1 MKALSNPMRYIVLSL
16 LIFFFISMAAP
27 ASASCHGPDRRHQP
41 EALLLIVDRLTVEDL
56 VDHAGPTL
64 NELIDGGGLG
74 LLNVKGGR
82 VGSESGYLSI
92 GTGNRAVAGTTSRL
106 SFTDDEEFNGQPAPA
121 VYYRYMGKEPSAEV
135 FNLSLPELVKA
146 NEARGYEVIPGA
158 LGDAMACHGKK
169 IAVFGNA
176 DTDIV
181 RRPGVLAAMDRRG
194 LVTVGDVSERML
206 TEDPTFPYGR
216 RTDVEALSGAV
227 TTSFRDVSLVVVD
240 WGDMTRIDEDR
251 NNYLPSRV
259 QDLTHLAFK
268 ELDRFLG
275 NFMDRIGPDFLV
287 MIVSPSPP
295 RQYLNG
301 GRQLTPLIVAGGGF
315 DPGVLTGPTT
325 RRGGLVANIDIP
337 ATILDH
343 LGIKEIPPHITGLPL
358 RSISHMRP
366 REHII
371 MMAERIAPIYEQR
384 QALLKGYLIYLTL
397 TLLAGALALISGYVM
412 KFKKVIVV
420 LVEAA
425 MIFPVTL
432 LLLAAFGWFPPG
444 SVWMTAM
451 LVIACNGILLGLA
464 NLLKLLPSGKY
475 VFWAALGSCTSL
487 LLVADLISGASW
499 QQYSFLGYDP
509 VAGARFYGIG
519 NEYMGAMIGST
530 ILGTVAL
537 LEILKSR
544 PMATGLRKKSTAE
557 KRNGGERRIRGGAVV
572 SPVIIPVVLY
582 YTGIIFL
589 LASPSYGANVGG
601 TLAAVVAFALAG
613 GGIIRKAGKFK
624 ASPVFLVAIP
634 ALAIILFWAFNY
646 LRGSGLHWHMQSF
659 CEMWSRGDL
668 VGIQGI
674 LGRKLAMNMRL
685 FRYSVWSYALVAFMG
700 LMVLLFCYPVG
711 RIKILKKRNRYLFSG
726 IMAIVAGSMAALLFN
741 DSGVV
746 AAAMTLLF
754 GVPPLL
760 VYYLDIGNCGEGEG
774 NESPVPN

>member
-1 MKALSNPMRYIVLSL
+1 MKTMSKLAQYLISSL
-16 LIFFFISMAAP
+16 LIIFTILVALP
-27 ASASCHGPDRRHQP
+27 ASGHAQDRDHEQKV
-41 EALLLIVDRLTVEDL
+41 LLLIVDRLTVEDL
-56 VDHAGPTL
+56 IDHAGPAL
-64 NELIDGGGLG
+64 NELIDRGGLG

-92 GTGNRAVAGTTSRL
+92 GTGNRAVAGSSARL
-106 SFTDDEEFNGQPAPA
+106 SFTGGEEFNGQPAST
-121 VYYRYMGKEPSAEV
+121 VYYRYMGEEPSAEV
-135 FNLSLPELVKA
+135 FTLSLPELGKA
-146 NEARGYEVIPGA
+146 NEARGYEVVPGA
-158 LGDAMACHGKK
+158 LGDVMACHGKK

-194 LVTVGDVSERML
+194 LVAVGDVSERML
-206 TEDPTFPYGR
+206 IEDPAFPYGR
-216 RTDVEALSGAV
+216 RTDVEALARAV
-227 TTSFRDVSLVVVD
+227 TSSLEDVSLVVVD

-251 NNYLPSRV
+251 NNYLPARV
-259 QDLTHLAFK
+259 QDLMHLAFT

-275 NFMDRIGPDFLV
+275 NYMDRVGPDFLV
-287 MIVSPSPP
+287 MMVSPSPP
-295 RQYLNG
+295 LQYLNG
-301 GRQLTPLIVAGGGF
+301 GRQLTPLIVAGGRF

-337 ATILDH
+337 ATILEH
-343 LGIKEIPPHITGLPL
+343 LGIKEIPPHIAGFPL
-358 RSISHMRP
+358 HSISHMQP
-366 REHII
+366 REHMI
-371 MMAERIAPIYEQR
+371 MMAERIAPVYEQR
-384 QALLKGYLIYLTL
+384 QALLKGYLVYLTL
-397 TLLAGALALISGYVM
+397 TLLAGALALISGFVM
-412 KFKKVIVV
+412 KFKKAIVV
-420 LVEAA
+420 LVEGA

-432 LLLAAFGWFPPG
+432 LLLAAFRGFPPG
-444 SVWMTAM
+444 SVWTTAM

-475 VFWAALGSCTSL
+475 VFWAVLGSCTSL
-487 LLVADLISGASW
+487 LLVADLIGGATW

-544 PMATGLRKKSTAE
+544 SMATGMGKRSPAE
-557 KRNGGERRIRGGAVV
+557 KGSGEEPRIRGVPVV
-572 SPVIIPVVLY
+572 SPIIIPVTLY
-582 YTGIIFL
+582 YIGIIFL

-601 TLAAVVAFALAG
+601 TLAAAVAFALAVS
-613 GGIIRKAGKFK
+613 GIIGKTGKLK
-624 ASPVFLVAIP
+624 ASPVFLVAIS
-634 ALAIILFWAFNY
+634 ALTIILFWAFNY
-646 LRGSGLHWHMQSF
+646 LRGPGLHWHMQSF

-668 VGIQGI
+668 AGIQGI

-700 LMVLLFCYPVG
+700 LMVLLFYYPVG
-711 RIKILKKRNRYLFSG
+711 RIKILKERNRYLFSG

-760 VYYLDIGNCGEGEG
+760 VYYLDIGNCREEEG
-774 NESPVPN
+774 NDSPVPD